1 MLALDVNYFIDPQGD
16 TVLAAGADG
25 SLIGVKLST
34 NKVSKSPAGPEAP
47 LTSLTCYAVPD
58 PSTSTT
64 SLRVYAGSWDKSVWA
79 YKFEESDAGY
89 VVTGANSFSAHA
101 DFVKCVAVVVTPDR
115 KPVLATGGADG
126 DVRLWSLDGASQGKI
141 NPGYRGIECI
151 ILDPF
156 SSPESPTMFFSTS
169 QREIVAMRI
178 PESTKMRTIE
188 LSPAILAHETSVY
201 NLHFDSQGDL
211 WTASADKTAKRLVR
225 EDDWKVDTVLQH
237 PDFVRDVITHDK
249 YGLVITACRDEEI
262 RVWDRATSKLRHIFS
277 GHYEE
282 VTSLALSGNLLI
294 SSGIDA
300 TLRKWSLA
308 PADLQKAIDEAKNPV
323 LADSEP
329 APEMSMLTAEEE
341 AELQAMMAGEEADT
355 LEKMAAGDQ

>member
-1 MLALDVNYFIDPQGD
+1 MNYFIDPQGD

-47 LTSLTCYAVPD
+47 LTSLASYAVPD

-79 YKFEESDAGY
+79 YQFEESDAGY
-89 VVTGANSFSAHA
+89 VVTGANSFPAHA
-101 DFVKCVAVVVTPDR
+101 DFVKCVAVLVTPDR
-115 KPVLATGGADG
+115 KPMLASGGADG
-126 DVRLWSLDGASQGKI
+126 DVRFWSLEGGLLGKI
-141 NPGYRGIECI
+141 NPGFRGIECI

-156 SSPESPTMFFSTS
+156 SSPESPTMFYSTS
-169 QREIVAMRI
+169 QREIVALSI
-178 PESTKMRTIE
+178 PISTQMRT
-188 LSPAILAHETSVY
+188 LQQSPVIIAHETSVY
-201 NLHFDSQGDL
+201 NLYFDSQGDL
-211 WTASADKTAKRLVR
+211 WTASADKTAKRLIR
-225 EDDWKVDTVLQH
+225 EEDWKVDTVLQH
-237 PDFVRDVITHDK
+237 PDFVRDVITHDR

-262 RVWDRATSKLRHIFS
+262 RVWDRATSQLRHVFS

-282 VTSLALSGNLLI
+282 VTSLALSGDLLI

-300 TLRKWSLA
+300 TLRRWSLA
-308 PADLQKAIDEAKNPV
+308 PADLKRAIDEAKNPV
-323 LADSEP
+323 LAESEP
-329 APEMSMLTAEEE
+329 VPDMSMLTAEEE
-341 AELQAMMAGEEADT
+341 AELQALMAGEEADT